1 MIPYFQNLADF
12 IHMNG
17 HGAYVWTC
25 YALVFGAIALMIW
38 YAKSERTKTIAKLST
53 QTKKLTNKQRQ
64 ALAKG

>member
-1 MIPYFQNLADF
+1 
-12 IHMNG
+12 MNG